1 LLDAHEPGVVVAGD
15 HASHAAREVQ
25 GRSPVG
31 RRKLGAI
38 LLAACDQRIQLL
50 RIKVVT
56 SGVVLAKSLDVGP
69 LTLAGRVIHQRNEIG
84 RAELC
89 RGSEVR
95 GELRAAELAAEMK
108 AMIDAQQP
116 FRAR

>member
-1 LLDAHEPGVVVAGD
+1 
-15 HASHAAREVQ
+15 
-25 GRSPVG
+25 
-31 RRKLGAI
+31 
-38 LLAACDQRIQLL
+38 
-50 RIKVVT
+50 
-56 SGVVLAKSLDVGP
+56 
-69 LTLAGRVIHQRNEIG
+69 
-84 RAELC
+84 LC